1 MKGRKPKPTHL
12 KIIDGERN
20 KNRINRKEPKPK
32 TKRPRCPQYLS
43 QEAKRAWKILAPRLD
58 RLGLL
63 TEIDGQAFEGLCQAY
78 GRWVEAE
85 RELAKTD
92 PILRGKKIIKV
103 KDKDGNEI
111 EKQIPG
117 GYFQNPYLAVAN
129 RAWEQM
135 MKAFAEF
142 GLTPSS
148 RSRISVGG
156 PSGGGGIEELID

>member
-12 KIIDGERN
+12 KLLDGE
-20 KNRINRKEPKPK
+20 KHKERINKKEPKPK
-32 TKRPRCPQYLS
+32 PGKFRCPS
-43 QEAKRAWKILAPRLD
+43 HIVGEARRAWGVLMPRLET
-58 RLGLL
+58 LGLL
-63 TEIDGQAFEGLCQAY
+63 TEIDGQAFEGLCQVY

-85 RELAKTD
+85 VELAKTN
-92 PILRGKKIIKV
+92 PVMRGKKIIKI

-111 EKQIPG
+111 EKEVPG

-148 RSRISVGG
+148 RSRITVGG
-156 PSGGGGIEELID
+156 PPGDGGIEELID